1 MQEFPSR
8 SGGGLNRLKLLVLL
22 GCLALALWG
31 LALPA
36 AADDWQ
42 VTAES
47 FVIMDAKTGR
57 ILLSLKP
64 HKLLQPASTIKIMTA
79 MYVRERLNLH
89 DRVRVSRY
97 AASAPPS
104 KVGLKPGEVYTVKE
118 LLYALLLSSAND
130 GARALAERVSGSEK
144 AFVRELTRKVR
155 EWGAYRTR
163 VGTANGLTVDGQYSS
178 AEDLAILFR
187 RFIRDPVLAHIIG
200 TKYYYFPNGRKLRN
214 HDRFLFTTPLAR
226 GGKTGYTRAAKHT
239 YVGRFA
245 HRDKEIII
253 ALMRSKKKWADL
265 RTLIEKGFAL
275 AGAPIPKLP
284 PREEKLWSGKK
295 VRKSKRYRKSKRKRR
310 HHTRHKKRRTSRKRA
325 KVIVGASTSLPTK
338 AKIIKRSP

>member
-1 MQEFPSR
+1 LQEFPSR

-104 KVGLKPGEVYTVKE
+104 KVGLKPGPEKCTPSR
-118 LLYALLLSSAND
+118 SSSTPCCCPPPMT
-130 GARALAERVSGSEK
+130 GRGP
-144 AFVRELTRKVR
+144 
-155 EWGAYRTR
+155 W
-163 VGTANGLTVDGQYSS
+163 
-178 AEDLAILFR
+178 
-187 RFIRDPVLAHIIG
+187 
-200 TKYYYFPNGRKLRN
+200 PNG
-214 HDRFLFTTPLAR
+214 
-226 GGKTGYTRAAKHT
+226 
-239 YVGRFA
+239 
-245 HRDKEIII
+245 
-253 ALMRSKKKWADL
+253 
-265 RTLIEKGFAL
+265 
-275 AGAPIPKLP
+275 
-284 PREEKLWSGKK
+284 
-295 VRKSKRYRKSKRKRR
+295 
-310 HHTRHKKRRTSRKRA
+310 
-325 KVIVGASTSLPTK
+325 
-338 AKIIKRSP
+338 

>member
-1 MQEFPSR
+1 MGGLPH
-8 SGGGLNRLKLLVLL
+8 SGGHRQRTHGGRAVFL
-22 GCLALALWG
+22 GRGPGYPLRRAVFLG
-31 LALPA
+31 RGPGYPLPA
-36 AADDWQ
+36 LYQ
-42 VTAES
+42 GPGV
-47 FVIMDAKTGR
+47 G
-57 ILLSLKP
+57 P
-64 HKLLQPASTIKIMTA
+64 HQ
-79 MYVRERLNLH
+79 
-89 DRVRVSRY
+89 
-97 AASAPPS
+97 
-104 KVGLKPGEVYTVKE
+104 
-118 LLYALLLSSAND
+118 
-130 GARALAERVSGSEK
+130 
-144 AFVRELTRKVR
+144 
-155 EWGAYRTR
+155 
-163 VGTANGLTVDGQYSS
+163 
-178 AEDLAILFR
+178 
-187 RFIRDPVLAHIIG
+187 
-200 TKYYYFPNGRKLRN
+200 LRN